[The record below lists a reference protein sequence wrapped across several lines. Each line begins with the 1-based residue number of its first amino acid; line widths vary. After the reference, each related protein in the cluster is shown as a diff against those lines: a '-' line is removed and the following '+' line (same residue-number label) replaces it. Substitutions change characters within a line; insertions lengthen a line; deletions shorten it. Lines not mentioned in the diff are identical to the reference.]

1 MKTQTQKSY
10 RVVVETTRKFKDER
24 QVMATSIE
32 EAENYVQL
40 PKAGENY
47 IGDSYHQY
55 NFLQLLVVEHS
66 FLLLQ

>member
-47 IGDSYHQY
+47 IGDRNNIS
-55 NFLQLLVVEHS
+55 LVSEEITVTAFE
-66 FLLLQ
+66 QE